1 MTIEQLQNNLQTLDT
16 LTNIVN
22 NLSQKTKTE
31 KKLTVFYENLSY
43 LIDKMRNN
51 FTDYYHYNNLDEL
64 DSYINNIEQ
73 FKKIWKISIE
83 QKPFYY
89 DLQSENNKIKYQLK
103 KIKSNLQNLNKK
115 QKNTFHKLP
124 KEQQYTQG
132 VA

>member
-31 KKLTVFYENLSY
+31 KKLTVFYENLLY
-43 LIDKMRNN
+43 LVEKIRDD
-51 FTDYYHYNNLDEL
+51 FVEYYHYQNPENL
-64 DSYINNIEQ
+64 DSYFNNIEQ

-103 KIKSNLQNLNKK
+103 KIKSNVQNINKNKK
-115 QKNTFHKLP
+115 ITLNKLP
-124 KEQQYTQG
+124 KEQEYIKG